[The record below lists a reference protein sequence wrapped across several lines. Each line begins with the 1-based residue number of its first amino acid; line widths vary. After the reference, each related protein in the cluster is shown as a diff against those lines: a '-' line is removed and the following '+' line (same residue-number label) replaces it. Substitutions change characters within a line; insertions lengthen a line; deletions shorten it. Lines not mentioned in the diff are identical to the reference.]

1 MSNDAE
7 FETSAPATTGLT
19 TTTSWTSSDDDM
31 LESQLEL
38 KTVLMTGYLLLPTS
52 LIFTFINIYFLLV
65 IYNNWRRI
73 RDSLYVHSY
82 ILCIMLTLADLFFCV
97 LVAFPAGLHMTFFEN
112 LMKKSSMK
120 FYTEFVL
127 FFLLEYLFI
136 LRVIIVGVLAAD
148 KCLHLT
154 LPLRYGFL
162 MDMKKVTKLAVIVVI
177 IPLLTRVIPNGID
190 LYYSRTIN
198 ETRRAELNLNDSSSN
213 PPKMTCIDVSINRIG
228 YPAPLTCEVD
238 LTMAPKEIDSET
250 FIRRD
255 IVILFLTV
263 ATGFLVI
270 LICDV
275 IIGVYLV
282 VKLPKLRSLN
292 FGSRHRS
299 TDFLSRTLCTWA
311 VSGAFAL
318 TNFPYAFIR
327 LQQYRYDLLDQSN
340 GWIENTTKFIIYNLM
355 FLSLFFHPWIYLLK
369 MKSIR
374 ELVMWKSWGC
384 VRRVPDQSH
393 PSRLSEASAKKD
405 SIQMRV
411 MLPAKPE

>member
-1 MSNDAE
+1 
-7 FETSAPATTGLT
+7 
-19 TTTSWTSSDDDM
+19 
-31 LESQLEL
+31 
-38 KTVLMTGYLLLPTS
+38 
-52 LIFTFINIYFLLV
+52 
-65 IYNNWRRI
+65 
-73 RDSLYVHSY
+73 
-82 ILCIMLTLADLFFCV
+82 MLTIADLIFCV

-112 LMKKSSMK
+112 LSKESSMK
-120 FYTEFVL
+120 FYTKFVL
-127 FFLLEYLFI
+127 FFSLEYLFI

-162 MDMKKVTKLAVIVVI
+162 MDMKKVTKLAIIVVI

-190 LYYSRTIN
+190 LYYSKTYN
-198 ETRRAELNLNDSSSN
+198 ESLMGDSMHN
-213 PPKMTCIDVSINRIG
+213 PPKMSCIEVSINRTG

-263 ATGFLVI
+263 ATGFMVI
-270 LICDV
+270 FICDV

-327 LQQYRYDLLDQSN
+327 LQQYRYDLLGQSD

-384 VRRVPDQSH
+384 VRRLPDQSH
-393 PSRLSEASAKKD
+393 PSRLSEASSKKD

-411 MLPAKPE
+411 MLPARPE